1 MKVKKWGSM
10 LVVFFSC
17 CYYTS
22 GVLGILLEWCVWG
35 LCSWDLWKKKMEPGG
50 VMESWDG
57 SHWRVCDATNH
68 VQCNAGLIHWYLPQS
83 VTKTSF
89 FNLLSHISYLIYLNH
104 YHCYFLLLGGF
115 PSLLI
120 SLTLS
125 TFTINACSATLPDH
139 AHPPTV
145 YSLFILK
152 PPCLMHSSTSP
163 HPIVS
168 LFFFLLKISYLNTI

>member
-22 GVLGILLEWCVWG
+22 GVLGILLEWCYGGCVAVTCERRRWS
-35 LCSWDLWKKKMEPGG
+35 LEEWWSHEMEAIGEC
-50 VMESWDG
+50 VMPP
-57 SHWRVCDATNH
+57 TMF
-68 VQCNAGLIHWYLPQS
+68 NAMQGWSTGTCHKVSPKHLYL
-83 VTKTSF
+83 
-89 FNLLSHISYLIYLNH
+89 ISYLISHISQSL
-104 YHCYFLLLGGF
+104 
-115 PSLLI
+115 SLLFSVVRWFSLPSHF

-152 PPCLMHSSTSP
+152 PPYLMHSSTSP